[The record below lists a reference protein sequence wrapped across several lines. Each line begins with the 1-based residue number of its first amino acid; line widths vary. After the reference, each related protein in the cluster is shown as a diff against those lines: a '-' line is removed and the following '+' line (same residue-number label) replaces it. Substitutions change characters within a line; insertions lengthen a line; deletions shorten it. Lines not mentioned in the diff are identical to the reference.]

1 MRKAFSLAHDI
12 RAPSLI
18 APVKDRGHSVAC
30 VRQGF
35 SAGIGNWVA
44 DEVLYQALIHPE
56 QKASTLSAEQ
66 ASALHEQMQ
75 AVLRARLLPQHTHVH
90 MGCFHHQVGVHLF

>member
-1 MRKAFSLAHDI
+1 M
-12 RAPSLI
+12 
-18 APVKDRGHSVAC
+18 AC

-44 DEVLYQALIHPE
+44 DEVLYQARIHPE
-56 QKASTLSAEQ
+56 QKASTLSTEQ

-75 AVLRARLLPQHTHVH
+75 AVLRARRLPQHTHVH
-90 MGCFHHQVGVHLF
+90 TCCFHYQQCTSGCAFVMSFSLCMPPLRS